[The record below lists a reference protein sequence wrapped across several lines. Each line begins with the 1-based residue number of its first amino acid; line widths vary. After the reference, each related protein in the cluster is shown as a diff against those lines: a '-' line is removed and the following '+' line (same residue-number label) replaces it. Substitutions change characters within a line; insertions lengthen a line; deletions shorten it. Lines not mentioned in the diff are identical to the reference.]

1 MRLKTQTIKNEIRPV
16 HPVLTTAPDPSR
28 TRQLRDANKQEVL
41 EFLTIRPVHTVVMTS
56 LINDNGLESSL
67 NRGKFYGYRN
77 AEGTL
82 EGVALIGHTTLV
94 EARSENALKAL
105 AYAARASEVPL
116 HLIMSDGSG
125 AETFWKYLRNGIEQ
139 PRLTCTELLF
149 EISFPFAVQKCGADI
164 RPAQAAELD
173 QIAEA
178 QAEIAYLEC
187 GVNPLQKDREGFLK
201 RVARRIEQGRVFVVF
216 ENGQLVFKAD
226 IIAETSE
233 VIYLEGIYVAPSHR
247 GQGLGSACLAKLS
260 VDLLNRVQHIS
271 LLSNV
276 TFTDAHNAYL
286 KAGYKETG
294 SCVTIFV

>member
-1 MRLKTQTIKNEIRPV
+1 MRLNTQTIKNEI
-16 HPVLTTAPDPSR
+16 HSLKPVLTHAPDASR
-28 TRQLRDANKQEVL
+28 TRQLMDAQKQEVL
-41 EFLTIRPVHTVVMTS
+41 DFLTVRPVHTVVMTS

-77 AEGTL
+77 AKGTL

-94 EARSENALKAL
+94 EARSEDALKAL
-105 AYAARASEVPL
+105 AFEARASEVPL

-125 AETFWKYLRNGIEQ
+125 AEGFWKYLKSGMEQ

-149 EISFPFAVQKCGADI
+149 EISFPFAVQKCASDV
-164 RPAQAAELD
+164 RPALMAEID

-178 QAEIAYLEC
+178 QAEIAFLEC

-233 VIYLEGIYVAPSHR
+233 VIYLEGVYVAPTHR
-247 GQGLGSACLAKLS
+247 GRGLGSACLAKLS
-260 VDLLNRVQHIS
+260 VELLNRVQHIS

-276 TFTDAHNAYL
+276 TFTDAHRAYQ
-286 KAGYKETG
+286 KAGYKKTG

>member
-1 MRLKTQTIKNEIRPV
+1 MRLKTQTIKSEVRAA
-16 HPVLTTAPDPSR
+16 HPALATAPDPSR

-41 EFLTIRPVHTVVMTS
+41 DFLTVRPVHTVVMTS

-105 AYAARASEVPL
+105 AYEARASEVPL

-125 AETFWKYLRNGIEQ
+125 AETFWNYLRNGIGQ
-139 PRLTCTELLF
+139 PRLICTELLF
-149 EISFPFAVQKCGADI
+149 EISFPFAVQKCAYEI
-164 RPAQAAELD
+164 RLAQMSELD

-178 QAEIAYLEC
+178 QAEIAYMEC
-187 GVNPLQKDREGFLK
+187 GVNPLQKDHEGFLK

-271 LLSNV
+271 LLSNIA
-276 TFTDAHNAYL
+276 FTDAHTAYS
-286 KAGYKETG
+286 KAGYKKTG